1 MLLLF
6 FACEEEE
13 EEEEDETAPFFK
25 TWIHLLLVLILTSFE
40 LVIYCASGTLCNIGH
55 SSSRSSKAR

>member
-40 LVIYCASGTLCNIGH
+40 LDGPPTYVRCFV
-55 SSSRSSKAR
+55 

>member
-1 MLLLF
+1 ME
-6 FACEEEE
+6 EEEE
-13 EEEEDETAPFFK
+13 EEEEDETFFFK
-25 TWIHLLLVLILTSFE
+25 CEHLTRLILTSFE

>member
-6 FACEEEE
+6 VACEEE

-40 LVIYCASGTLCNIGH
+40 LDGPPTYV
-55 SSSRSSKAR
+55 RRFV